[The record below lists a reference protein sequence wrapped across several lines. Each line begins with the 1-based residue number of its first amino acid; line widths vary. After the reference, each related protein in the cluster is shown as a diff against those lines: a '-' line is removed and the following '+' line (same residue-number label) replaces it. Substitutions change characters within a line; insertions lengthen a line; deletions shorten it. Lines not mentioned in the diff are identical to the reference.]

1 MVDDQREAGR
11 IPRTVE
17 CELTYGLGEIE
28 FQQAKLCSKFFV
40 NAQTSIDQR

>member
-11 IPRTVE
+11 IPRTIE

-28 FQQAKLCSKFFV
+28 FQSAKLCSKLSVRTLPF
-40 NAQTSIDQR
+40 ID

>member
-17 CELTYGLGEIE
+17 CELTYGLGEACI
-28 FQQAKLCSKFFV
+28 QLAKFYSNFSKHT
-40 NAQTSIDQR
+40 ATHRLTL